1 MLRVAAILGFVLVL
15 FNVGDCKKGI
25 EQGKQ
30 AATQLR
36 YYEYRDM
43 RRSVVPWPNHVVT
56 RGPSDESVPVSG
68 KELSYGL
75 EGIDLATRLGN
86 ELKSPLTAVDD
97 STIERGHRK
106 FLKTC
111 IPCHGTSMAGNGPVA
126 AQFMPP
132 PDLLAEA
139 TRNRADGYIYSYI
152 RHGGVVM
159 PSYGAQVTQQEA
171 WELIAY
177 IRHMQQ
183 TSPR

>member
-1 MLRVAAILGFVLVL
+1 MLRLAAIVGVVMVL
-15 FNVGDCKKGI
+15 FSVGTC
-25 EQGKQ
+25 EQGVKDAKQ

-36 YYEYRDM
+36 YYDYRDM
-43 RRSVVPWPNHVVT
+43 RRSIAPWPNHVVT
-56 RGPSDESVPVSG
+56 IGPSVESVPTTG

-75 EGIDLATRLGN
+75 EGIDLATRLGG
-86 ELKSPLTAVDD
+86 ELHSPITAVDD

-111 IPCHGTSMAGNGPVA
+111 IPCHGTTLAGNGPVA
-126 AQFMPP
+126 ALFMPP

-159 PSYGAQVTQQEA
+159 PSYGAQVTAQEA